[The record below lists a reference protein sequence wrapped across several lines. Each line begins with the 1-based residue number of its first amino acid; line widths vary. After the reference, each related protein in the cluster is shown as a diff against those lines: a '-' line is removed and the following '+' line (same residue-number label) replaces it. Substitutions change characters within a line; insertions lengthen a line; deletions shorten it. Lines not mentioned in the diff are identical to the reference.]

1 MTAQQEYPIP
11 AISVVVATWNRAATL
26 KRTLEHL
33 DGQVVP
39 PDQFEVIV
47 VDDGSPDDTAGTVVG
62 MQGQV
67 GYALRYLHH
76 ANRGPGYTQ
85 NRGIEVARA
94 PLVLLI
100 ADDIWLAPEALRQHL
115 QTHRDQPA
123 LEVAVV
129 GKVTQSPEL
138 TQSLFMRKWDPFRFG
153 NLKQIVTLPY
163 YLFWACHVSAKRDF
177 LLSVGM
183 FREHR
188 GRAGAAAHEDV
199 ELGYRLHQRGLRLLY
214 NPRAT
219 AHHYHVETLDKA
231 MQRAYE
237 RGLNFDEFRQYVPA
251 AEVVVRYHLIAWR
264 TLADHA
270 RVYSGQLR
278 TQLLGFERN
287 PLLLAAA
294 YLLRALLFNRFAVHG
309 LWLPFL
315 RASERHMWLAR
326 AVRNDMYRGTINYFF
341 FKGWRDSQQLYPA
354 AAQSIT
360 ALR

>member
-1 MTAQQEYPIP
+1 MTGPQERLGLE
-11 AISVVVATWNRAATL
+11 ISVVVATWNRTATL

-33 DGQVVP
+33 DRQDLP

-47 VDDGSPDDTAGTVVG
+47 VDDGSPDDTAETVAG
-62 MQGQV
+62 MRRQV
-67 GYALRYLHH
+67 RYTLRYLHH

-85 NRGIEVARA
+85 NRGIEGARA

-115 QTHRDQPA
+115 QTHRDHPA

-138 TQSLFMRKWDPFRFG
+138 TQSLFMRKWEPIRFG
-153 NLKQIVTLPY
+153 NVKQIVTLPY

-188 GRAGAAAHEDV
+188 GRAGAASHEDV

-219 AHHYHVETLDKA
+219 AHHYHVETLEKA

-251 AEVVVRYHLIAWR
+251 PEVVVRYHLIAWR

-270 RVYSGQLR
+270 RVYAGQLR
-278 TQLLGFERN
+278 THLLGFERN

-294 YLLRALLFNRFAVHG
+294 YLLRALLFNRIAVHG
-309 LWLPFL
+309 LWLPLL
-315 RASERHMWLAR
+315 RAAERHSWLAR
-326 AVRNDMYRGTINYFF
+326 AVRNNMYRGTINYFF
-341 FKGWRDSQQLYPA
+341 FKGWRDSQRLYPA
-354 AAQSIT
+354 TARSVT